1 MRIYCLILYV
11 SALFPFII
19 APNNPSESSF
29 RGGYISLGMQFGK
42 DNNKVKFNSYQI
54 NIGTSIAE
62 PLMAGLT
69 YGKRYYKDNRS
80 YSYFDFQANIIFFL
94 GAGIGIVNE
103 NKEIYFRK
111 KIFGGLGPVMYSRDW
126 VNYKNELGKNSG
138 LMLSL
143 PILTVF
149 GNTFHP

>member
-1 MRIYCLILYV
+1 
-11 SALFPFII
+11 
-19 APNNPSESSF
+19 
-29 RGGYISLGMQFGK
+29 
-42 DNNKVKFNSYQI
+42 
-54 NIGTSIAE
+54 
-62 PLMAGLT
+62 MAGLT

-103 NKEIYFRK
+103 NKEIYFRG
-111 KIFGGLGPVMYSRDW
+111 KIFGGLGPVMYSKDW